1 MKKIGIFGTCRID
14 NYEILDFKKNNNT
27 YPFIFSNGN
36 YSIFIRPLGYTT
48 TTSDIFQNLNLIKN
62 NIHKEIKDEFII
74 KNVFKKHGGKT
85 FITDIDYDYLV
96 LEICSLK
103 KIIHLETNYIFPYE
117 IEEDKFDNKKYK
129 IETESFD
136 ETVQNIIK
144 IRELINCPIILLPPI
159 IKFEGNV
166 IKGIHENNDKV
177 MEYRNEIIN
186 RLKKASD
193 NENIFLFDWNKIIDE
208 KGIKY
213 MLLDQFHFTIHGK
226 KIISEQIFNI
236 IKSKKVYFNNE
247 KVNINLPHDI
257 DNRHRYYKMFE
268 QRDNCEINFRLLINY
283 LYEKKILDYNK
294 NIIDLG
300 AWIGD
305 NAIPWSFK
313 INGNIYAID
322 PSLDNINFIKELI
335 YLNNIHNIICIN
347 KCISDKIEDVFASGD
362 LKHTSFNNETGNIKI
377 SSTSLDEL
385 YKNGII
391 DDVNFIHLDVEG
403 FEHKVL
409 KGSQKIIEDFK
420 PLIIW
425 EEHLETNKY
434 LEITTFL
441 KKFNYNTYL
450 INEFF
455 PHCKSSC
462 RNFMSFGDNLK
473 IDIDE
478 INKLFINNV
487 NKADNTYN
495 FLIYV

>member
-362 LKHTSFNNETGNIKI
+362 LKHTSFNNETGNIAFRATFPNPKGI
-377 SSTSLDEL
+377 LRHGGTGNILMPINLKNAIIIPQRATFDVLDKK
-385 YKNGII
+385 YVYVVDN
-391 DDVNFIHLDVEG
+391 N
-403 FEHKVL
+403 KVL
-409 KGSQKIIEDFK
+409 KARQIIIAQELPHLYVLASGLNANDKILAEGLGK
-420 PLIIW
+420 VK
-425 EEHLETNKY
+425 N
-434 LEITTFL
+434 
-441 KKFNYNTYL
+441 NV
-450 INEFF
+450 
-455 PHCKSSC
+455 
-462 RNFMSFGDNLK
+462 K
-473 IDIDE
+473 IDYE
-478 INKLFINNV
+478 FVSFAKELSELNNLH
-487 NKADNTYN
+487 AE
-495 FLIYV
+495 